1 MSNPDEQRT
10 SFIPPNFI
18 EKGKILNG
26 TFDIRNAIEAIIF
39 ALLIGVPVV
48 HLPFSLTT
56 RIIILCMTALP
67 AAMVSLIGI
76 GGESITA
83 FLMNALRFL
92 KNRRVIYRSDAMP
105 EPKKKRQKLPGTK
118 EAKKPAKRE
127 RQKKKAKKG
136 SLEDS
141 PPFEG
146 AGQQDDAPPTK
157 EAPQQDLSGSPS
169 PTPSGK
175 TKRKKKREPKVR
187 EHKSFDT
194 STRRGIRRQAR
205 EDIRQLAYEQKCAKI
220 AKRREERAEKEKLRA
235 KKKQAAQDARLAAR
249 QTKAARKAE
258 DRKARETQD
267 DKAVQKSASK
277 SRQTASQSSARKKK
291 RKFQTIEDYLPI
303 EKIAHGVIYTTDGR
317 YVKILEV
324 EPINFL
330 LRSAREQMGII
341 YSFISY
347 LKISP
352 VKLQIK
358 MISKRADINQHLE
371 KSRQELENET
381 DPPEPKFQGGRFP
394 AVLPCY
400 GI

>member
-105 EPKKKRQKLPGTK
+105 EPKKKRQKQPGTK

-127 RQKKKAKKG
+127 RRKKKAKQG
-136 SLEDS
+136 SSEDS
-141 PPFEG
+141 PPFAG

-175 TKRKKKREPKVR
+175 TKQKKKREPKVR
-187 EHKSFDT
+187 EHRSFDT

-205 EDIRQLAYEQKCAKI
+205 EDIRQLAYEQKCEKI
-220 AKRREERAEKEKLRA
+220 AKRREQKEAKEELRA

-249 QTKAARKAE
+249 EAKAARKAE
-258 DRKARETQD
+258 ARKAKTKDAEAPQ
-267 DKAVQKSASK
+267 KAASK
-277 SRQTASQSSARKKK
+277 SSRMASQSSGRKKK

-381 DPPEPKFQGGRFP
+381 DPRCRELQEDY
-394 AVLPCY
+394 L
-400 GI
+400 

>member
-92 KNRRVIYRSDAMP
+92 KNRRVVYRSDAMP
-105 EPKKKRQKLPGTK
+105 EPKKKRQKQPGTK

-127 RQKKKAKKG
+127 RRNKTKKG

-157 EAPQQDLSGSPS
+157 EAPQQDLSAGKSGRRRKS
-169 PTPSGK
+169 SVRKRNRLHRTPALLHGRR
-175 TKRKKKREPKVR
+175 KRP
-187 EHKSFDT
+187 
-194 STRRGIRRQAR
+194 
-205 EDIRQLAYEQKCAKI
+205 
-220 AKRREERAEKEKLRA
+220 
-235 KKKQAAQDARLAAR
+235 AR
-249 QTKAARKAE
+249 QRPE
-258 DRKARETQD
+258 
-267 DKAVQKSASK
+267 
-277 SRQTASQSSARKKK
+277 RQRRRRMIRLYKKVLQNPVRQHPSLPAGK
-291 RKFQTIEDYLPI
+291 RN
-303 EKIAHGVIYTTDGR
+303 G
-317 YVKILEV
+317 
-324 EPINFL
+324 
-330 LRSAREQMGII
+330 
-341 YSFISY
+341 SY
-347 LKISP
+347 RP
-352 VKLQIK
+352 
-358 MISKRADINQHLE
+358 
-371 KSRQELENET
+371 
-381 DPPEPKFQGGRFP
+381 
-394 AVLPCY
+394 
-400 GI
+400 

>member
-92 KNRRVIYRSDAMP
+92 KNRRVVYRSDAMP
-105 EPKKKRQKLPGTK
+105 EPKKKRQKQPGTK

-127 RQKKKAKKG
+127 RRKKTKKG

-220 AKRREERAEKEKLRA
+220 AKRREERGGEGKAPCGKETGCAGRPPCCTADESGPKG
-235 KKKQAAQDARLAAR
+235 KGDA
-249 QTKAARKAE
+249 
-258 DRKARETQD
+258 
-267 DKAVQKSASK
+267 
-277 SRQTASQSSARKKK
+277 
-291 RKFQTIEDYLPI
+291 
-303 EKIAHGVIYTTDGR
+303 G
-317 YVKILEV
+317 
-324 EPINFL
+324 
-330 LRSAREQMGII
+330 
-341 YSFISY
+341 
-347 LKISP
+347 
-352 VKLQIK
+352 
-358 MISKRADINQHLE
+358 
-371 KSRQELENET
+371 
-381 DPPEPKFQGGRFP
+381 
-394 AVLPCY
+394 
-400 GI
+400 

>member
-1 MSNPDEQRT
+1 M
-10 SFIPPNFI
+10 
-18 EKGKILNG
+18 
-26 TFDIRNAIEAIIF
+26 
-39 ALLIGVPVV
+39 
-48 HLPFSLTT
+48 
-56 RIIILCMTALP
+56 
-67 AAMVSLIGI
+67 
-76 GGESITA
+76 
-83 FLMNALRFL
+83 
-92 KNRRVIYRSDAMP
+92 
-105 EPKKKRQKLPGTK
+105 
-118 EAKKPAKRE
+118 
-127 RQKKKAKKG
+127 
-136 SLEDS
+136 EDS

-235 KKKQAAQDARLAAR
+235 EKKTGCTGRPPCC
-249 QTKAARKAE
+249 
-258 DRKARETQD
+258 
-267 DKAVQKSASK
+267 
-277 SRQTASQSSARKKK
+277 TAGESGPQGRGSQGKDEGCGGTAKGCFQIEPHGSQSSGRKKK
-291 RKFQTIEDYLPI
+291 RKLQAIEDYLPI

-341 YSFISY
+341 YSFNQ
-347 LKISP
+347 LPEDQPGKAADQDD
-352 VKLQIK
+352 LQTGGHQTSIW
-358 MISKRADINQHLE
+358 RNPE
-371 KSRQELENET
+371 KSWKMKRIPGAGSFRKIT
-381 DPPEPKFQGGRFP
+381 
-394 AVLPCY
+394 
-400 GI
+400 

>member
-127 RQKKKAKKG
+127 RRKKKAKKG

-205 EDIRQLAYEQKCAKI
+205 
-220 AKRREERAEKEKLRA
+220 
-235 KKKQAAQDARLAAR
+235 
-249 QTKAARKAE
+249 
-258 DRKARETQD
+258 
-267 DKAVQKSASK
+267 
-277 SRQTASQSSARKKK
+277 
-291 RKFQTIEDYLPI
+291 
-303 EKIAHGVIYTTDGR
+303 R
-317 YVKILEV
+317 Y
-324 EPINFL
+324 
-330 LRSAREQMGII
+330 
-341 YSFISY
+341 
-347 LKISP
+347 
-352 VKLQIK
+352 
-358 MISKRADINQHLE
+358 
-371 KSRQELENET
+371 
-381 DPPEPKFQGGRFP
+381 P
-394 AVLPCY
+394 AVSL
-400 GI
+400 

>member
-127 RQKKKAKKG
+127 RRKKKAKKG

-141 PPFEG
+141 PPLRGPVSRTMHLPRKRRPSRICPAPLPPLLLGKRNGKRNGSQRFVSINPSIPPPGG
-146 AGQQDDAPPTK
+146 ASAGRPEK
-157 EAPQQDLSGSPS
+157 ISGS
-169 PTPSGK
+169 
-175 TKRKKKREPKVR
+175 
-187 EHKSFDT
+187 
-194 STRRGIRRQAR
+194 
-205 EDIRQLAYEQKCAKI
+205 
-220 AKRREERAEKEKLRA
+220 
-235 KKKQAAQDARLAAR
+235 
-249 QTKAARKAE
+249 
-258 DRKARETQD
+258 
-267 DKAVQKSASK
+267 
-277 SRQTASQSSARKKK
+277 
-291 RKFQTIEDYLPI
+291 
-303 EKIAHGVIYTTDGR
+303 
-317 YVKILEV
+317 
-324 EPINFL
+324 
-330 LRSAREQMGII
+330 
-341 YSFISY
+341 
-347 LKISP
+347 
-352 VKLQIK
+352 
-358 MISKRADINQHLE
+358 
-371 KSRQELENET
+371 
-381 DPPEPKFQGGRFP
+381 
-394 AVLPCY
+394 
-400 GI
+400 

>member
-1 MSNPDEQRT
+1 
-10 SFIPPNFI
+10 
-18 EKGKILNG
+18 
-26 TFDIRNAIEAIIF
+26 
-39 ALLIGVPVV
+39 
-48 HLPFSLTT
+48 
-56 RIIILCMTALP
+56 
-67 AAMVSLIGI
+67 
-76 GGESITA
+76 
-83 FLMNALRFL
+83 
-92 KNRRVIYRSDAMP
+92 MP
-105 EPKKKRQKLPGTK
+105 EQKKKRQKRPGTK

-127 RQKKKAKKG
+127 RRKKKAKKG

-235 KKKQAAQDARLAAR
+235 EKKQAAQDAHLAAR
-249 QTKAARKAE
+249 QAKAARKA
-258 DRKARETQD
+258 KETQD
-267 DKAVQKSASK
+267 DKAVQNSASK
-277 SRQTASQSSARKKK
+277 SRQTESQSSGRKKK
-291 RKFQTIEDYLPI
+291 RKLQTIEDYLPI

-317 YVKILEV
+317 YVKIMEV

-352 VKLQIK
+352 VNLQIK

-371 KSRQELENET
+371 KSRKELENET
-381 DPPEPKFQGGRFP
+381 DPRCRELQED
-394 AVLPCY
+394 
-400 GI
+400 